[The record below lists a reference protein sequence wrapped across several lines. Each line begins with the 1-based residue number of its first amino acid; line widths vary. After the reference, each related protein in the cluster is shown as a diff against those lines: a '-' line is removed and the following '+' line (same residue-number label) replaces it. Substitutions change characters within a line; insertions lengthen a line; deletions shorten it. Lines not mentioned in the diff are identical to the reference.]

1 MRLRKVIR
9 RLLGETVYSKL
20 RAYRRR
26 RAEHQFVTRQGVV
39 QLQVGDFIL
48 DAPSKH
54 ILVRLQSLQPYRD
67 LAVGI
72 VARELARKYPGETFV
87 DIGANIGDTAAIM
100 ATYAPNPKILVEPSY
115 FYCNFLRRNA
125 ARIPS
130 VAQIHQV
137 LISSRE
143 RETGMLVHGD
153 GTARFETGAL
163 TNTWEC
169 KQLAKIADEST
180 RFIKIDTDG
189 FDVPILA
196 ASLDFLTQRQP
207 CLFYEN
213 AVPTQEALDASN
225 RLLGDLAEAGYRYF
239 AVFDDAGLHLV
250 STSDLSLLQDLN
262 RYLFK
267 SLTGPRARD
276 LYNWDVLCLP
286 AADEDVF
293 VAVTDYYRQ
302 Y

>member
-1 MRLRKVIR
+1 
-9 RLLGETVYSKL
+9 
-20 RAYRRR
+20 
-26 RAEHQFVTRQGVV
+26 
-39 QLQVGDFIL
+39 
-48 DAPSKH
+48 
-54 ILVRLQSLQPYRD
+54 
-67 LAVGI
+67 
-72 VARELARKYPGETFV
+72 V
-87 DIGANIGDTAAIM
+87 DIGANIGDTAAVM
-100 ATYAPNPKILVEPSY
+100 ASYAPNPKILVEPSD

-125 ARIPS
+125 ARIPN

-143 RETGMLVHGD
+143 REMGMLVHGG
-153 GTARFETGAL
+153 GTARFETGAG

-169 KQLAKIADEST
+169 KQLANIADEST

-213 AVPTQEALDASN
+213 AVPTPEALVASN
-225 RLLGDLAEAGYRYF
+225 RLLGDLAEVGYRYF

-250 STSDLSLLQDLN
+250 STSDLSLLRDLN

-267 SLTGPRARD
+267 SLTGPRPRD

-293 VAVTDYYRQ
+293 VAVTDYYRR